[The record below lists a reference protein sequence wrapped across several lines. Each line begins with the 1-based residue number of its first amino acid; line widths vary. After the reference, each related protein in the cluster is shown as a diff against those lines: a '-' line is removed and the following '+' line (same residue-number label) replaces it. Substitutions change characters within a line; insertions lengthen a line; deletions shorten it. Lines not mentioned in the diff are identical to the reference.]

1 MGRSQLG
8 NNNAYCQDN
17 ETSWLDW
24 SAVDAEAGLLAFARS
39 LIELRR
45 RHPVLRQR
53 AFFLGRPAADGGLK
67 DLAWFTP
74 TGAEMTDTDWFSP
87 ACMTLGM
94 YLAGDGI
101 RTRGPRGERIV
112 DDSFLLVLHAGAEPN
127 RFCLPGT
134 PWATAYDVVVD
145 TASTEPARLDGG
157 VTHRPG
163 ETLSVAGRTVV
174 LLRAQR

>member
-1 MGRSQLG
+1 
-8 NNNAYCQDN
+8 
-17 ETSWLDW
+17 
-24 SAVDAEAGLLAFARS
+24 
-39 LIELRR
+39 
-45 RHPVLRQR
+45 VLRQR

-74 TGAEMTDTDWFSP
+74 SGAEMTDADWFSP

-101 RTRGPRGERIV
+101 RTRSPRGERIL

-127 RFCLPGT
+127 PFTLPGA

-145 TASTEPARLDGG
+145 TASADPARLDGG
-157 VTHRPG
+157 VTHRAG
-163 ETLSVAGRTVV
+163 ETLTVAGRTVV